1 MNKEYARVNGRLVT
15 VVRRIT
21 VGDEVRYLVRYSDG
35 IHVIV
40 TPAELDR
47 DESTKRYSR

>member
-1 MNKEYARVNGRLVT
+1 MNKDYARVNGRLVT

-35 IHVIV
+35 IPVIV
-40 TPAELDR
+40 TPAEVDR
-47 DESTKRYSR
+47 DDPVKRYDS